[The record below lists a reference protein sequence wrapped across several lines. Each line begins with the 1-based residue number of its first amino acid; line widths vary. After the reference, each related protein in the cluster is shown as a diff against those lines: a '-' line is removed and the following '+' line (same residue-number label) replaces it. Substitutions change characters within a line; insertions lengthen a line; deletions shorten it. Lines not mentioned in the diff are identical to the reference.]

1 MANKSRVPAKVS
13 PPKLSG
19 IVPRKRLFNLL
30 DEGREKPIIWV
41 SGQPGAGKT
50 ALVASYLETKKLP
63 HAWFHID
70 AGDADPASL

>member
-63 HAWFHID
+63 HAGFHID